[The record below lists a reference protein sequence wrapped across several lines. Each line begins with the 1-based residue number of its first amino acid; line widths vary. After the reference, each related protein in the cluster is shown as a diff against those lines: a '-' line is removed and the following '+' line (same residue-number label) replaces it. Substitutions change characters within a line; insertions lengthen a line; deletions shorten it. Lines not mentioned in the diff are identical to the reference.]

1 MVFIGKILMIVQRQ
15 LQLQK
20 GVASVEAAI
29 LITFILF
36 PLFVGIVQVAN
47 ILVSYVAII
56 NAASAGQNY
65 FLSGKVANNI
75 YANTLAVVK
84 ASASTLNNTN
94 LSIITNINGTTCTDS
109 TAQTCGNLLTTSAN
123 FGTKVTFTVLYSYTP
138 IQGIPTLTF
147 LPSTLSY
154 TTAVPAPSQ

>member
-1 MVFIGKILMIVQRQ
+1 MIVQRQ
-15 LQLQK
+15 LQQQK
-20 GVASVEAAI
+20 GAASVEAAL

-65 FLSGKVANNI
+65 FLSGNSSNV
-75 YANTLAVVK
+75 YANALAVVK
-84 ASASTLNNTN
+84 ASASTLNNGN
-94 LSIITNINGTTCTDS
+94 LSITTNVNGTTCTDS
-109 TAQTCGNLLTTSAN
+109 SSPNCGTLLTTPAN

-138 IQGIPTLTF
+138 IQGIPQLTF

-154 TTAVPAPSQ
+154 TTAIPAPSQ